1 MIPIFEPLILNS
13 HCTKRI
19 VRKNVWKLNLET
31 ITVTIMFCHSYILDV
46 QIFSTHNLEISS
58 SIWLIAGFWVVF
70 INSIHYIISIELCRS
85 LLTIR
90 QHIIKTNNPSTIGPD
105 ELLSVRFPNLKENQV
120 IIPSTT
126 KLTVNIT
133 LAGTDVNRTL
143 VGNLGR
149 NIIRKLVVKLE
160 GNEIISTDD
169 YDVLYSYY
177 DCWKTATERRNAIF
191 QGIVE
196 ADGQTENAIKHRI
209 NAGNKAND
217 AKDQTVASIYNN
229 RFCIPLD
236 FEILESSLPLYQY
249 GLGTYELTFADYSD
263 VIKSTDP
270 DATYKISNISLDFD
284 TIINVSLASQIRT
297 EYMKS
302 SILYDRI
309 LRARI
314 IPLNN
319 SYTSFAVD
327 INSPSKSL
335 KGVLLIFT
343 KERSATKFTHNTEE
357 FFNPKITKVG
367 VTVEGVPNELYAQ
380 NMEYRHQY
388 DEIVKHFAEGWL
400 KEAGTIQKD
409 LQLHNVNIASYYTN
423 KYALWLD
430 FRTIDDNRLHGSGR
444 RLENTSEG
452 IRLQTTKEAGAVSK
466 LSCYLYIFQDA
477 QINISDSQ
485 FLNVVY

>member
-1 MIPIFEPLILNS
+1 MEIGD
-13 HCTKRI
+13 
-19 VRKNVWKLNLET
+19 KLNQQR
-31 ITVTIMFCHSYILDV
+31 SYRK
-46 QIFSTHNLEISS
+46 
-58 SIWLIAGFWVVF
+58 GFALKG
-70 INSIHYIISIELCRS
+70 LC
-85 LLTIR
+85 

-105 ELLSVRFPNLKENQV
+105 ELLTVRFPDLKENQV
-120 IIPSTT
+120 IIPCTT
-126 KLTVNIT
+126 KLTFNIS

-160 GNEIISTDD
+160 GNEIISIDD
-169 YDVLYSYY
+169 YNILYSFY

-191 QGIVE
+191 QGIIE
-196 ADGQTENAIKHRI
+196 ADGQTENAIKHRM
-209 NAGNKAND
+209 NAGDKANN
-217 AKDQTVASIYNN
+217 AKDQTVASIYDN

-236 FEILESSLPLYQY
+236 FEILESGLPLYQY
-249 GLGTYELTFADYSD
+249 GPGSRLTYELTFAGYSD
-263 VIKSTDP
+263 VIKAMNP
-270 DATYKISNISLDFD
+270 DATYTISNISLEFD
-284 TIINVSLASQIRT
+284 TIINASLASQIRT

-302 SILYDRI
+302 SLLYDRI

-319 SYTSFAVD
+319 SNTSFSVD

-343 KERSATKFTHNTEE
+343 KERSATKFTCDTEE
-357 FFNPKITKVG
+357 FFNPKITKVE

-380 NMEYRHQY
+380 NMGYRHQY
-388 DEIVKHFAEGWL
+388 DEIVKHFAEGQL
-400 KEAGTIQKD
+400 KEAGAILKD
-409 LQLHNVNIASYYTN
+409 LQLHNVNIASYNTD

-452 IRLQTTKEAGAVSK
+452 IRLQITKEAGADSK
-466 LSCYLYIFQDA
+466 LSCYLYIFQ
-477 QINISDSQ
+477 
-485 FLNVVY
+485 